1 MAIKNNK
8 ITGNPFKNEGKMGKN
23 PKIIKQI
30 FNNLAIFLYK

>member
-8 ITGNPFKNEGKMGKN
+8 ITGKPFKYEGKMGKN

-30 FNNLAIFLYK
+30 FNSLSIVFI